1 MKTTRWFAAALM
13 TAGGLMLA
21 MLLVPGRAFSA
32 SQENQSGAAQK
43 SGDKKEEPK
52 KQAAG
57 DAAKGKEVFGENCAL
72 CHDPESN
79 DALVGPGLK
88 GLFSWPPHKL
98 SDGTERDK
106 ETEESVRKQI
116 TEGGGAM
123 QAVGADFSE
132 EQLSNLIAYLKTL

>member
-1 MKTTRWFAAALM
+1 MKTNSWFAVALM

-21 MLLVPGRAFSA
+21 TLLLPGRAFSA
-32 SQENQSGAAQK
+32 PQEKESGAAQK
-43 SGDKKEEPK
+43 SGDQKEEPK
-52 KQAAG
+52 KQAG
-57 DAAKGKEVFGENCAL
+57 DAAKGKVVFGENCAL

-88 GLFSWPPHKL
+88 GLFSWPPHQL
-98 SDGTERDK
+98 SDGTKRDK